1 MKQTSSA
8 LTFLMAQYRAI
19 FKRAYIKGIA
29 SAVLLTAGL
38 AAGQAQAATYNS
50 LTTINDASG
59 DVITI
64 DGTASPADT
73 ANIEVKD
80 DDKTLNKD
88 VVFNLGNDSD
98 FKITAS
104 GTAGTTVI
112 MDGNKNDIT
121 INGNGTGSGDFT
133 FGAEDADEK
142 LQIKNLGT
150 LTIQNNA
157 KVTVTA
163 GSGSSGAGVD
173 VYADTIKID
182 NSTVDILQHVSG
194 SSPDVKGQNAILRG
208 KTITV
213 TGSDAVIN
221 LGSAD
226 AARSGGGRA
235 TLGWRSDATLDSN
248 NNPTSNKAG
257 SDITLSGGAT
267 LNLIGRTEDA
277 NAYNTQGSQVWGDS
291 LTADKSFVEV
301 SGAGAQIWTHTNKFT
316 DTSLHVA
323 NKAQLVI
330 KPFEFRVMK
339 DGNTDNDH
347 SFSFINGTTTFDGG
361 NLVVEGNLQVAGTVV
376 INDNVNLTA
385 GEAAF
390 NKEDSAKSN
399 ELYNGV
405 LTVGLGSDFTSENDK
420 AIETESVLKISSSKL
435 NEFLTA
441 STTQTKYEDAQGTEK
456 TYADKAGI
464 LSFGAGKATLYF
476 TDTTQVDLSK
486 FKWIETDMSASGAGN
501 TAEAGAIVYDTSL
514 AGSGTQSNYSG
525 ATVGVTVFASDMLVS
540 KALDEGAKKINLA
553 ATNLTLGSRS
563 YTGTDSLNFSGATA
577 QHLTFEGDFNLA
589 DKVTLTST
597 RSVTQEGT
605 ELVVSDNGTITGDA
619 TFVSGGS
626 LTVELGDYTANGD
639 FVISGG
645 ALTVQNTGA
654 TSKADSTLA
663 MTGKLDI
670 VTSSSASGTIV
681 VDGKNAS
688 GDTILDLSKAD
699 VTFKAEGNK
708 SFSLKVQSGG
718 ELVMDAADFQGLLTA
733 ETSANKSG
741 AQVTVGDSGTIS
753 LVGNASIA
761 ADKLFSGS
769 VAADGKLLFSGSGNT
784 LDVDGQ
790 LTITGTA
797 NVNIGTG
804 NEIVARSLQ
813 LNNVTAGKAT
823 LQTGDIT
830 VIDALTSSNAS
841 NTISVSGASL
851 DLGDWADLGA
861 DATYD
866 QALSTTGTLGANLS
880 IDATGSVVT
889 VKNGT
894 WTGSSS
900 TVTVNSGSL
909 VVGETGKVDAS
920 GAAITAT
927 LDIAK
932 LDAKSAYTAG
942 SSGVEVSA
950 GSTIKTTE
958 LNAAANSINVDGTM
972 EVAGKYTSG
981 AATDGSQDTYGVNLA
996 ADSITVNYG
1005 GKLNFGEAA
1014 TDAIT
1019 LGTEAGNLIQ
1029 VAGNTFAA
1037 GAINLAGGEVGFAF
1051 DSGASFTKE
1060 AIAELRNDIFGVT
1073 TGNLVDGFINL
1084 GDGTI
1089 EGLPSGSG
1097 DIAWDDLEGF
1107 SDIIADVT
1115 TNNLQQNTV
1124 TGITSTDEVRGNV
1137 GSLETTA
1144 GTTTV
1149 NVVGNTTLNN
1159 AAGNGGAFVA
1169 DANGTVGSINASKPA
1184 TVTLNNGGTIDDI
1197 TMQQGGTLAINSVAG
1212 ATEGAYGTT
1221 VQGDINAPAAQA
1233 TFAPAEGATTAD
1245 TIVQGRTEVA
1255 QLTTAA
1261 GANTVFNGRVIVG
1274 QSATANQTSVLEGVT
1289 TFNDQATF
1297 AQAAQVKN
1305 TATFNGDTTFEQAAT
1320 IAAQTSFAQDV
1331 AFEGT
1336 TEILGNTKVAG
1347 IATVS
1352 NGLSIDSGARVEI
1365 QELAIESG
1373 SLSIGSDGAS
1383 GDSGF
1388 LDVARLS
1395 LNGNA
1400 LIIDPQFGKKASLAL
1415 IEQFND
1421 TFSGQSQAD
1430 AGYMGGDVYVL
1441 KNSIVAIGNVTEEDV
1456 NSTFAEYIDQ
1466 ATGSLIEDNTGA
1478 IAYVADSVTIG
1489 SGYRLVVDPSVTT
1502 EGTGNVFDPADY
1514 VANRLTI
1521 NGNGALA
1528 VEVDAAK
1535 NGAAITFEAND
1546 ASVTA
1551 NKDAK
1556 VLLTGKYEQSDR
1568 ITLFTDGNGSVD
1580 VVGDPIKVQTINGL
1594 LTWDYDGSQQSFTI
1608 GEMEVDTKRAATA
1621 FSATSSPVHNSLV
1634 AYGTGNTA
1642 WYDKTADKE
1651 ATKTHGASLNSL
1663 YAYDN
1668 GTFYERDAQGNVTTT
1683 AVDPDELSLTHVK
1696 NPAYVDGTKTPNEP
1710 QYLVYAK
1717 ADNALLE
1724 AITQQENNNGASAES
1739 AARMADFAGVA
1750 QVALKA
1756 GASTYEA
1763 ISGRMGMG
1771 ATNTTITYA
1780 NNGQGAGIWLTP
1792 IYQNSDSDGF
1802 DAQGV
1807 NYGTDINLY
1816 GVALGGDYTL
1826 TNGVRVGALFNVGS
1840 GDADGQGAGSAVTS
1854 DFDYYGFGLYAGYT
1868 MGQFSIVGDVS
1879 YTVVDNDVEAS
1890 TEFGNIGKLET
1901 SLDSANLSIGVTG
1914 AYAFETTAGIE
1925 VTPHVGLRYSNI
1937 DIDDYTVDSKAG
1949 TIGSYSADS
1958 LSVFSIPVGVTIASE
1973 FQAGTWS
1980 VKPSFDVTLTGNFG
1994 DDENEG
2000 TFHWNGVENIDS
2012 SLTSEI
2018 FDNFT
2023 YGATLGVAAQSASGI
2038 SLGLSVGYTGSSN
2051 VDDFGVNANA
2061 RFTF

>member
-19 FKRAYIKGIA
+19 FKRAYIKGLA

-38 AAGQAQAATYNS
+38 AAGAAQAAEYNS
-50 LTTINDASG
+50 LKTINNASG

-64 DGTASPADT
+64 NGTDT
-73 ANIEVKD
+73 VAIEVKAD
-80 DDKTLNKD
+80 DPTLNKD
-88 VVFNLGNDSD
+88 VVFNLGENSA
-98 FKITAS
+98 FTLTAS
-104 GTAGTTVI
+104 GSTASGSTAGETVV
-112 MDGNKNDIT
+112 MNGGGNDFT
-121 INGNGTGSGDFT
+121 ISGHSGDKDSFT
-133 FGAEDADEK
+133 FGAEAADEK
-142 LQIKNLGT
+142 LQIQNLGT

-157 KVTVTA
+157 KVIVTA
-163 GSGSSGAGVD
+163 GSGNAPKAGAGVD
-173 VYADTIKID
+173 VYADTIEVN
-182 NSTVDILQHVSG
+182 NSRVDILQHVSG
-194 SSPDVKGQNAILRG
+194 SANQNAILRG
-208 KTITV
+208 KTINI

-221 LGSAD
+221 LGSNETE
-226 AARSGGGRA
+226 RSGGRA
-235 TLGWRSDATLDSN
+235 TLGWRSDATLKVDGSVAN
-248 NNPTSNKAG
+248 NNSGSN
-257 SDITLSGGAT
+257 ITLSGGAT
-267 LNLIGRTEDA
+267 LNLIGHSGGNA

-291 LTADKSFVEV
+291 LTANKSFVEV
-301 SGAGAQIWTHTNKFT
+301 LGAGAQIWTHNNDFT
-316 DTSLHVA
+316 DTSFHIDD
-323 NKAQLVI
+323 KAQLVI
-330 KPFEFRVMK
+330 KPFNFRVMK
-339 DGNTDNDH
+339 DGSTDGDH
-347 SFSFINGTTTFDGG
+347 NFSYINGTTTFNGG
-361 NLVVEGNLQVAGTVV
+361 NLIVEGNLQVAGTVV
-376 INDNVNLTA
+376 IKDNVNLTA
-385 GEAAF
+385 GNAAF

-405 LTVGLGSDFTSENDK
+405 ITVGLGSDFTSEPDK
-420 AIETESVLKISSSKL
+420 AIETESILKISSTKL
-435 NEFLTA
+435 NEFLTD
-441 STTQTKYEDAQGTEK
+441 STTKTEYKDAQGSDKSYE
-456 TYADKAGI
+456 DKAGI

-476 TDTTQVDLSK
+476 TDTTQVDLSQ
-486 FKWIETDMSASGAGN
+486 FTWIETDMSTSGSIN
-501 TAEAGAIVYDTSL
+501 KAEVGAIVYDTSL
-514 AGSGTQSNYSG
+514 AGQKPSDYSG
-525 ATVGVTVFASDMLVS
+525 AAVGVTVSATNLLVS
-540 KALDEGAKKINLA
+540 DALGSGAESINLK
-553 ATNLTLGSRS
+553 ATNLTLGSNS
-563 YTGTDSLNFSGATA
+563 YDGTTTLGFSGATA
-577 QHLTFEGDFNLA
+577 QNLTFAGDFNLA
-589 DKVTLTST
+589 DKVTLSST
-597 RSVTQEGT
+597 RSVTQNGT
-605 ELVVSDNGTITGDA
+605 KLEVSADGTITGDA

-626 LTVELGDYTANGD
+626 LTVELGNYTASGD
-639 FVISGG
+639 FAISGG
-645 ALTVQNTGA
+645 ALTVQNTG
-654 TSKADSTLA
+654 SNDQADSTLA

-753 LVGNASIA
+753 LVGKISLDAS
-761 ADKLFSGS
+761 KLVSGS
-769 VAADGKLLFSGSGNT
+769 AADGQLFFSGAGNA
-784 LDVDGQ
+784 LDIDGQ
-790 LTITGTA
+790 LTITGNA
-797 NVNIGTG
+797 NVNIGNG

-813 LNNVTAGKAT
+813 LNNAPSGKAT

-841 NTISVSGASL
+841 NTISVSGATLS
-851 DLGDWADLGA
+851 LGDWADLGA
-861 DATYD
+861 DYD
-866 QALSTTGTLGANLS
+866 QALSTNGTLGANLS
-880 IDATGSVVT
+880 IDATGSEVT
-889 VKNGT
+889 VNNGT

-909 VVGETGKVDAS
+909 VVGQTGMVDAS

-932 LDAKSAYTAG
+932 LDAKAAYTEG
-942 SSGVEVSA
+942 SSGVEISA
-950 GSTIKTTE
+950 GSTLNTTE
-958 LNAAANSINVDGTM
+958 LVAGAASNAQAINVDGIM
-972 EVAGKYTSG
+972 NVAGKYDSG
-981 AATDGSQDTYGVNLA
+981 SNAEDDSDDTYGVNLA
-996 ADSITVNYG
+996 SGSVVVNYG
-1005 GKLNFGEAA
+1005 GKLNFGEVA

-1019 LGTEAGNLIQ
+1019 LGTESGNLIQ
-1029 VAGNTFAA
+1029 VAANSFAA
-1037 GAINLAGGEVGFAF
+1037 GAINLSGGEVGFAF
-1051 DSGASFTKE
+1051 DSTQSFSE
-1060 AIAELRNDIFGVT
+1060 DAIAELRADIFGVT
-1073 TGNLVDGFINL
+1073 AGNLVDGFINL
-1084 GDGTI
+1084 GEGTI
-1089 EGLPSGSG
+1089 QGMPSGSG

-1124 TGITSTDEVRGNV
+1124 TGITSSDEVRGNV

-1184 TVTLNNGGTIDDI
+1184 TITLNNGGTIDDI

-1233 TFAPAEGATTAD
+1233 TFAPAEGATSAD
-1245 TIVQGRTEVA
+1245 TVVQGRTEVA

-1274 QSATANQTSVLEGVT
+1274 QSASANQTSVLEGVT

-1305 TATFNGDTTFEQAAT
+1305 TATFNGDATFKKAAT

-1336 TEILGNTKVAG
+1336 TEILGNTTVAG
-1347 IATVS
+1347 TATVS

-1456 NSTFAEYIDQ
+1456 NSTFAEYINQ

-1502 EGTGNVFDPADY
+1502 EGTGNVFAPADY

-1528 VEVDAAK
+1528 VKVDAAK

-1608 GEMEVDTKRAATA
+1608 GEMEVDTDRAAAA

-1663 YAYDN
+1663 YAYNN
-1668 GTFYERDAQGNVTTT
+1668 GTFYKRDAQGNVTNTV
-1683 AVDPDELSLTHVK
+1683 VDPDELSLTYVK
-1696 NPAYVDGTKTPNEP
+1696 NPAYDAQNPDPKVSE
-1710 QYLVYAK
+1710 YLVYAK

-1763 ISGRMGMG
+1763 ISGRMG
-1771 ATNTTITYA
+1771 IT
-1780 NNGQGAGIWLTP
+1780 
-1792 IYQNSDSDGF
+1792 
-1802 DAQGV
+1802 
-1807 NYGTDINLY
+1807 
-1816 GVALGGDYTL
+1816 
-1826 TNGVRVGALFNVGS
+1826 
-1840 GDADGQGAGSAVTS
+1840 
-1854 DFDYYGFGLYAGYT
+1854 
-1868 MGQFSIVGDVS
+1868 
-1879 YTVVDNDVEAS
+1879 
-1890 TEFGNIGKLET
+1890 
-1901 SLDSANLSIGVTG
+1901 
-1914 AYAFETTAGIE
+1914 
-1925 VTPHVGLRYSNI
+1925 
-1937 DIDDYTVDSKAG
+1937 
-1949 TIGSYSADS
+1949 
-1958 LSVFSIPVGVTIASE
+1958 
-1973 FQAGTWS
+1973 
-1980 VKPSFDVTLTGNFG
+1980 
-1994 DDENEG
+1994 
-2000 TFHWNGVENIDS
+2000 
-2012 SLTSEI
+2012 
-2018 FDNFT
+2018 
-2023 YGATLGVAAQSASGI
+2023 
-2038 SLGLSVGYTGSSN
+2038 
-2051 VDDFGVNANA
+2051 
-2061 RFTF
+2061 

>member
-38 AAGQAQAATYNS
+38 AAGQAQAATNYNS
-50 LTTINDASG
+50 LTTINNASG

-64 DGTASPADT
+64 DGTAATPDSGSIVVT
-73 ANIEVKD
+73 E

-88 VVFNLGNDSD
+88 VIFNLGNESE
-98 FKITAS
+98 FSITAS
-104 GTAGTTVI
+104 GTAGSMVT
-112 MDGNKNDIT
+112 MDGKDHDIT
-121 INGNGTGSGDFT
+121 INGNTAGSGSFT
-133 FGAEDADEK
+133 FGAKDADEK
-142 LQIKNLGT
+142 LQITNLGT

-194 SSPDVKGQNAILRG
+194 GAGQNAILRG

-221 LGSAD
+221 LGSAED
-226 AARSGGGRA
+226 ERSGGGRA

-248 NNPTSNKAG
+248 NNPTSNNAG
-257 SDITLSGGAT
+257 SDITFSNGAT
-267 LNLIGRTEDA
+267 LNLIGRTDDA
-277 NAYNTQGSQVWGDS
+277 DAYNTQGSQVWGDS

-339 DGNTDNDH
+339 DGNTDSDH
-347 SFSFINGTTTFDGG
+347 NFSFINGTTTFDGG

-501 TAEAGAIVYDTSL
+501 TAEVGAIVYDTSL

-577 QHLTFEGDFNLA
+577 QNLTFEGDFNLA

-597 RSVTQEGT
+597 RSVTQEGSDLT
-605 ELVVSDNGTITGDA
+605 VSDDGTITGDA

-626 LTVELGDYTANGD
+626 LTVELGNYTANGD

-645 ALTVQNTGA
+645 SLTVQNTGA
-654 TSKADSTLA
+654 DSKADSTLA
-663 MTGKLDI
+663 LIGALDI
-670 VTSSSASGTIV
+670 ITNSTAAGSIT
-681 VDGKNAS
+681 VDGS
-688 GDTILDLSKAD
+688 GATDAATVLDITDAD
-699 VTFKAEGNK
+699 VSFTAGGNK
-708 SFSLKVQSGG
+708 SFSLKVQNGG
-718 ELVMDAADFQGLLTA
+718 ELLAEGRDLETLLNATLG
-733 ETSANKSG
+733 ANSG
-741 AQVTVGDSGTIS
+741 AQVVLSGGTIS
-753 LVGNASIA
+753 LEGNASIA
-761 ADKLFSGS
+761 ADKLISTGS
-769 VAADGKLLFSGSGNT
+769 AVDGKLLFSGSGNT
-784 LDVDGQ
+784 LEINGQ
-790 LTITGTA
+790 LTLTGTS
-797 NVNIGTG
+797 NVNIGAG
-804 NEIVARSLQ
+804 NNLVADSLQ
-813 LNNVTAGKAT
+813 LNNVSSNKAT

-932 LDAKSAYTAG
+932 LDAKAAYAAG
-942 SSGVEVSA
+942 TSGVEVSA

-958 LNAAANSINVDGTM
+958 LTSAANAINVDGIM

-981 AATDGSQDTYGVNLA
+981 AATDGSQDTFGVNLA

-1005 GKLNFGEAA
+1005 GKLNFGEVA

-1019 LGTEAGNLIQ
+1019 LGTESGNLIQ
-1029 VAGNTFAA
+1029 VAANSFGA

-1073 TGNLVDGFINL
+1073 AGNLVDGFINL

-1124 TGITSTDEVRGNV
+1124 TGITSSDEVRGNV

-1184 TVTLNNGGTIDDI
+1184 TVTLNNGGTINDI

-1212 ATEGAYGTT
+1212 AAEGEYGTT
-1221 VQGDINAPAAQA
+1221 VKGAINAPAAQA
-1233 TFAPAEGATTAD
+1233 TFAPAAGVTSAD
-1245 TIVQGRTEVA
+1245 TVVQGRTEVA
-1255 QLTTAA
+1255 QLTTKA

-1274 QSATANQTSVLEGVT
+1274 QSATGTEFENKASVLEGVT